1 MSKTKKNSKNNNKT
15 KISRY
20 LIENY
25 KSRISRDIFVYT
37 QNENRYEF
45 LVKPWS
51 NAQHRAKGLYG
62 NAFGTFLC
70 RPPKDKKDLEQQIKK
85 PINAKI
91 MYIPQKNKNI
101 LLYDLKKEILG
112 FKTEHLKSVLE
123 EKFSDLEKANVE
135 CYKIPSSK
143 NNKNSM
149 LSAGMTILASFIEIE
164 KKDYEN
170 LHWLDAKTAH
180 NPKINIHAGIISHFM
195 QDIGEKTNEKILKDF
210 PKLKYLNNQ
219 KTLKGYNIKK
229 IYNLVN
235 KY

>member
-1 MSKTKKNSKNNNKT
+1 
-15 KISRY
+15 
-20 LIENY
+20 
-25 KSRISRDIFVYT
+25 
-37 QNENRYEF
+37 
-45 LVKPWS
+45 
-51 NAQHRAKGLYG
+51 
-62 NAFGTFLC
+62 
-70 RPPKDKKDLEQQIKK
+70 
-85 PINAKI
+85 

-143 NNKNSM
+143 NNKYSM

-180 NPKINIHAGIISHFM
+180 NPKINIHAGIISHFIN
-195 QDIGEKTNEKILKDF
+195 DLGDKTNKKILKHF
-210 PKLKYLNNQ
+210 PKLEYIDNQ
-219 KTLKGYNIKK
+219 KILKSNNIKK